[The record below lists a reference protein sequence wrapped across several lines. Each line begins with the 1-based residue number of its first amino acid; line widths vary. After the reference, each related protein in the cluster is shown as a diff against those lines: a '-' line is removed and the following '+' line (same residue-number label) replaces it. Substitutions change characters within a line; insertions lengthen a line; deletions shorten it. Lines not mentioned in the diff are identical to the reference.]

1 MVMLA
6 RPSRS
11 LVLAALAVTAACAPR
26 AGSLVG
32 APVPARLP
40 EARIATARQI
50 VFRWQLED
58 GTFTARGEGVA
69 RVAPPD
75 SARLDFFLDGGAGGG
90 TAYLIDDALDAPGG
104 DFVQRLLPPAPL
116 MWASLGRLA
125 VPAGDTVAR
134 LDGAVLR
141 ADIGGDPVYRVAF
154 EGDSLRRV
162 ERIDGGRLQEWVERT
177 NAGRVDYRHEAS
189 GRRLSLEVTRVLFP
203 GTFDAAI
210 WAR

>member
-1 MVMLA
+1 MPLSVRASRLLA
-6 RPSRS
+6 LAS
-11 LVLAALAVTAACAPR
+11 LAATAACAPR

-40 EARIATARQI
+40 DARISTARQV

-90 TAYLIDDALDAPGG
+90 TAYLIGDALDAPGG
-104 DFVQRLLPPAPL
+104 DFIQRLLPPAPL

-125 VPAGDTVAR
+125 IPPGDTVAR
-134 LDGAVLR
+134 LDGAILR
-141 ADIGGDPVYRVAF
+141 ADIGSDPVYRVAF
-154 EGDSLRRV
+154 ERDSLRRV

-177 NAGRVDYRHEAS
+177 DAGRVEYRHEAS

-203 GTFDAAI
+203 GGFDAAI